1 MCAVVVLSLLRT
13 LHRAVLHL
21 VTADNVGK
29 EGEELDLDSHKVHV
43 SLLVKVRTG
52 SARKGKG
59 TYPQLVLGPSHCWV
73 NQCQYHIS
81 YRDMSE
87 RCDVQLPKYCVHM
100 G

>member
-1 MCAVVVLSLLRT
+1 MVVLSLLRT
-13 LHRAVLHL
+13 LHSAVLYL

-59 TYPQLVLGPSHCWV
+59 IH
-73 NQCQYHIS
+73 N
-81 YRDMSE
+81 
-87 RCDVQLPKYCVHM
+87 
-100 G
+100 